1 MPNIQLALDG
11 GAPSLATGYQPSWP
25 SDRRPASDLLMAVR
39 QGPEADTW
47 GQPMAQK
54 LERRWRDATGR
65 AHVIACR
72 SGRVALAI
80 ALAGLDLEP
89 DDEIICPG
97 DALGVAR
104 AVGFA
109 GGIAVAA
116 DLHPLHLHLD
126 PKAVEAA
133 ITNRTRAVIAV
144 DQHGTTADYRSLGE
158 ICRRHGLS
166 LIQDG
171 SQSLGAIFDQ
181 RPVGS
186 HGDASICSFVGEDL
200 RSSLGTAGVYAT
212 DDDDL
217 AMAARR
223 RLLVNNEATPL
234 GFDPD
239 TLSGWS
245 CQLSELDAA
254 VCEAQLR
261 TIWSRLATR
270 VRNGRQLRRRLAS
283 IPGVW
288 VPDAVRGASH
298 VHTSMPLLVMPDEL
312 GLGEHTAATLRDT
325 VIDCLTAEG
334 LWVDPWNPQPFG
346 QIGRGRNSGLALE
359 PALEPWAIH
368 ARPAGD
374 LPVASALLATGMV
387 LGQSRCPFDAPHD
400 GDTMDRIADCFKKI
414 FVDNVD
420 RLRAITQERYHLS
433 S

>member
-1 MPNIQLALDG
+1 
-11 GAPSLATGYQPSWP
+11 
-25 SDRRPASDLLMAVR
+25 
-39 QGPEADTW
+39 
-47 GQPMAQK
+47 MAQK
-54 LERRWRDATGR
+54 LERRWSDATGR
-65 AHVIACR
+65 THVVACR
-72 SGRVALAI
+72 SGRVAMAL
-80 ALAGLDLEP
+80 ALAGLELEP
-89 DDEIICPG
+89 GDEIICPG
-97 DALGVAR
+97 DALAVAR
-104 AVGFA
+104 AVTSA
-109 GGIAVAA
+109 GYTAVAA

-126 PKAVEAA
+126 PNAVEDA
-133 ITNRTRAVIAV
+133 ITDRTRAVIAV
-144 DQHGTTADYRSLGE
+144 DQHGTTADYRSLSD

-200 RSSLGTAGVYAT
+200 RSSLGTAGIYAT
-212 DDDDL
+212 DDHDL

-234 GFDPD
+234 GFEPD
-239 TLSGWS
+239 AMSGWS

-254 VCEAQLR
+254 VCEVQLR
-261 TIWSRLATR
+261 TTWSRLATR
-270 VRNGRQLRRRLAS
+270 ARNGRHLRRRLAS
-283 IPGVW
+283 IPGIW

-334 LWVDPWNPQPFG
+334 LWIDPWHPQPFG
-346 QIGRGRNSGLALE
+346 REPFGRQAAGRGPQ

-368 ARPAGD
+368 ARPAGHM
-374 LPVASALLATGMV
+374 PVASALLATGMV
-387 LGQSRCPFDAPHD
+387 LGQARCPFDSPND
-400 GDTMDRIADCFKKI
+400 EKTMDRIAECFAKI
-414 FVDNVD
+414 FVENAD
-420 RLRAITQERYHLS
+420 RLRTITEERHRIS